1 MIYVF
6 PMSKHSQSHFID
18 NESWDSL
25 AAKLISIPISIGS
38 EDKELLRLRKEMEVI
53 KHVMHEQLISFNG
66 NNTIDT
72 AVLVG
77 AHKSI
82 DRIEKNLDKRGIKN
96 NEFMI
101 FLRMLLEK
109 MKKQRLVVKKPLEM
123 QKEFG
128 KMKGVVEDA
137 DSV

>member
-1 MIYVF
+1 
-6 PMSKHSQSHFID
+6 MSKHSPSHLID

-25 AAKLISIPISIGS
+25 ATKLISIPISIGN
-38 EDKELLRLRKEMEVI
+38 EDKELLRLRKEMELI
-53 KHVMHEQLISFNG
+53 KHVMHEQLVSFNG

-72 AVLVG
+72 AVFVG
-77 AHKSI
+77 AIKSI
-82 DRIEKNLDKRGIKN
+82 DRIEKCLDKRGIKN

-101 FLRMLLEK
+101 FLRMVLEK